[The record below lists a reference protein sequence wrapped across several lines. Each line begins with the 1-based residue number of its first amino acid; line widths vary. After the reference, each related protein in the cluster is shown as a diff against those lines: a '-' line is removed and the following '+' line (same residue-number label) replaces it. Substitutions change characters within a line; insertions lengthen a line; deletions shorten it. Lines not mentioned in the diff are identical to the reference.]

1 MPNWKKVIVSG
12 SNAHL
17 NNITASGNF
26 SALDNGF
33 TVNDHSSTELF
44 VDGNIIAT
52 GNVTSENYIV
62 SSTIMHMTQSF
73 SDGSTIFGDTLND
86 THLFTGSLFIT
97 GITFDDTPQPAAA
110 VLAID
115 TASGRLYY
123 TGSYGGSGGSGTGFP
138 YAGSDDFTSDPP
150 IAVITGSLTLSGSG
164 NITASGDIS
173 AGNISASGDIFADEY
188 VLQNEGVL
196 AVQGGT
202 TFSMGSTSR
211 ASIYRGTQHTFVN
224 AITASNISASGD
236 LFANLTENTSTQLK
250 TVMYNPLSGKF
261 FRTGSYGGGGDS
273 SISAEAISASIDIA
287 TGSLLETASV
297 SGNTITFTQGDSTT
311 FNIDVNPTLQEVT
324 DEGNF
329 TTRGSRFL
337 SSQNLIWGSVPGGH
351 NATSG
356 FVSDGGKAYSRVTPQ
371 PAPEGQRWHPVGNLT
386 NPASPGRLDA
396 SPNNYLVYNIDF
408 FKIGDST
415 TQGGGNGIGDG
426 NGGVNDDQSVGGII
440 LEGGGFQ
447 LKTTSS
453 GAGIGGIS
461 LVPGEG
467 RPSIFFFESASGTVV
482 PSGSFHHGSASA
494 KISIDTG
501 SHAIEFFAGSVNE
514 DLVKVLHISKSG
526 DSPRIGIGTDN
537 PKSTFD
543 FKQVEDT
550 STGTE
555 LLLRTARTS
564 TTGALDGDEGGSINF
579 VIDSG
584 SFNNIKTSG
593 SLAKIKTQVNSVGS
607 TGVQGKLIF
616 ELSKGALVSQD
627 IFSYGFDQ
635 TDGTD
640 FNLYSQI
647 QTASLLLKDFSA
659 TGNSVI
665 EMRDSSDN
673 LKLQIGRGNITA
685 SGEISASG
693 DIIAP
698 NLIADSA
705 SFSTRIA
712 ANEVITAKTLV
723 SGSAQIADVTLTTA
737 AQTNITSL
745 GTLTTLTVDD
755 ITINGS
761 TISDGADLTI
771 DAEGDITLDANGA
784 DVILKDNGTE
794 FGRFK
799 RDSSDFVIKSAT
811 NNKDIVFR
819 GVDDSSTITALT
831 LDMSDAGSAT
841 FNNHISASGDLEF
854 ENRIFNP
861 SHGTLG
867 SNGAVGDIIK
877 FGNTSTVAGG
887 LYVLNSSGGWT
898 LALASAAATSTGS
911 LAVALGSNSTTDG
924 MCLRG
929 FVNPFTDPGAGI
941 GSPVYISDAA
951 QGRVTATAPSSTG
964 DVVRIVGYQY
974 GTDLIYFNPSN
985 DFIIHA

>member
-1 MPNWKKVIVSG
+1 M
-12 SNAHL
+12 
-17 NNITASGNF
+17 
-26 SALDNGF
+26 
-33 TVNDHSSTELF
+33 EC
-44 VDGNIIAT
+44 
-52 GNVTSENYIV
+52 
-62 SSTIMHMTQSF
+62 
-73 SDGSTIFGDTLND
+73 
-86 THLFTGSLFIT
+86 
-97 GITFDDTPQPAAA
+97 
-110 VLAID
+110 
-115 TASGRLYY
+115 
-123 TGSYGGSGGSGTGFP
+123 
-138 YAGSDDFTSDPP
+138 
-150 IAVITGSLTLSGSG
+150 
-164 NITASGDIS
+164 
-173 AGNISASGDIFADEY
+173 
-188 VLQNEGVL
+188 
-196 AVQGGT
+196 
-202 TFSMGSTSR
+202 
-211 ASIYRGTQHTFVN
+211 SI
-224 AITASNISASGD
+224 
-236 LFANLTENTSTQLK
+236 
-250 TVMYNPLSGKF
+250 
-261 FRTGSYGGGGDS
+261 
-273 SISAEAISASIDIA
+273 
-287 TGSLLETASV
+287 
-297 SGNTITFTQGDSTT
+297 
-311 FNIDVNPTLQEVT
+311 
-324 DEGNF
+324 
-329 TTRGSRFL
+329 
-337 SSQNLIWGSVPGGH
+337 
-351 NATSG
+351 
-356 FVSDGGKAYSRVTPQ
+356 
-371 PAPEGQRWHPVGNLT
+371 
-386 NPASPGRLDA
+386 
-396 SPNNYLVYNIDF
+396 
-408 FKIGDST
+408 
-415 TQGGGNGIGDG
+415 
-426 NGGVNDDQSVGGII
+426 
-440 LEGGGFQ
+440 
-447 LKTTSS
+447 
-453 GAGIGGIS
+453 
-461 LVPGEG
+461 
-467 RPSIFFFESASGTVV
+467 
-482 PSGSFHHGSASA
+482 
-494 KISIDTG
+494 
-501 SHAIEFFAGSVNE
+501 
-514 DLVKVLHISKSG
+514 
-526 DSPRIGIGTDN
+526 
-537 PKSTFD
+537 
-543 FKQVEDT
+543 
-550 STGTE
+550 
-555 LLLRTARTS
+555 
-564 TTGALDGDEGGSINF
+564 
-579 VIDSG
+579 
-584 SFNNIKTSG
+584 
-593 SLAKIKTQVNSVGS
+593 
-607 TGVQGKLIF
+607 
-616 ELSKGALVSQD
+616 

-647 QTASLLLKDFSA
+647 QTAALLLKDFSA

-819 GVDDSSTITALT
+819 GVDNSATITALT